1 MTTFAHTYENSAEAF
16 KNSAIY
22 ESAAFT
28 LVLHRA
34 DGKIQTVDSNEL
46 PAYAD
51 SDRAIDAAMFAISD
65 YDDSCDVYH
74 FGEYYGTA
82 EYVDTAREGSF
93 FRSFQ
98 VMFSM
103 PY

>member
-1 MTTFAHTYENSAEAF
+1 MTHFAHTYKNSTEAF
-16 KNSAIY
+16 KNFAIN
-22 ESAAFT
+22 ESVAFT

-34 DGKIQTVDSNEL
+34 DGVIQTVDSNEL

-51 SDRAIDAAMFAISD
+51 ADRATSAAMFAISD

-82 EYVDTAREGSF
+82 EYVDTTPNSWFDHME
-93 FRSFQ
+93 
-98 VMFSM
+98 VVFSM
-103 PY
+103 AC